1 MNIADVFNVS
11 SEVKGPDG
19 TVYKLRKPTL
29 LEQGQFARWLEKRAH
44 DAVDR
49 SEATEAQKDRRHH
62 LIDVDAGL
70 GKYEYDG
77 EIAMQALYTPAGMAK
92 ILAIVCA
99 DQGLTDEKAEALFLA
114 NAREVAARI
123 LMRAADD
130 PKALRPLLGALGFP
144 MNWLEGSGESDSS
157 SSNSSTR
164 PSAAPSPNSGAA
176 PTTSS
181 SSCTPS
187 SAVPMG

>member
-11 SEVKGPDG
+11 TEVKGPDG
-19 TVYKLRKPTL
+19 TVYQLRKPTL
-29 LEQGQFARWLEKRAH
+29 VEQGFFARWLETRAH
-44 DAVDR
+44 AAVDR
-49 SEATEAQKDRRHH
+49 SEASEAQKDRRHH

-77 EIAMQALYTPAGMAK
+77 AIAMEALYTPAGMAK
-92 ILAIVCA
+92 ILAIVCR
-99 DQGLTDEKAEALFLA
+99 DQGLTDEKAEELFLA

-123 LMRAADD
+123 LMKAADD

-144 MNWLEGSGESDSS
+144 MSWLECEESESS

-164 PSAAPSPNSGAA
+164 PSTEPTANSAGSV
-176 PTTSS
+176 TTNSS
-181 SSCTPS
+181 SSTPS
-187 SAVPMG
+187 REAPMG